1 MSTPI
6 SNPSAARDHHL
17 EWNDRLQD
25 WLDGDLSAADEAA
38 LQAHMADCALCRA
51 RADEL
56 RELDFNL
63 SSAAPRLALDD
74 AFDARLFARIDAI
87 DDSKRAEAR
96 QRMEQELQ
104 QNLQALARGWRR
116 SLLVIIPGALAGV
129 AMAFGLASWLND
141 AGVMQTLV
149 VESARLGSENSGAV
163 HLIATTLLGASLGGA
178 IARWLASVVD

>member
-6 SNPSAARDHHL
+6 SNPFAARDHHL

-25 WLDGDLSAADEAA
+25 GLDGDLSAADEAA

-63 SSAAPRLALDD
+63 TTAAPRLALDD
-74 AFDARLFARIDAI
+74 AFDARLFAQIDAI
-87 DDSKRAEAR
+87 DDSKRAAAR

-104 QNLQALARGWRR
+104 QNLRALARGWRR
-116 SLLVIIPGALAGV
+116 SLLVIAGGAIAGV
-129 AMAFGLASWLND
+129 VIALGLASWLND
-141 AGVMQTLV
+141 ASVMHALV
-149 VESARLGSENSGAV
+149 VESAKLGSENSGSV
-163 HLIATTLLGASLGGA
+163 HLIATTVLGAALGGA
-178 IARWLASVVD
+178 IARWLASVVE

>member
-38 LQAHMADCALCRA
+38 LQAHMADCTLCRA

-63 SSAAPRLALDD
+63 ARAAPRLALDN
-74 AFDARLFARIDAI
+74 AFDARLFAQIDAI
-87 DDSKRAEAR
+87 DDSQRAAAR

-116 SLLVIIPGALAGV
+116 SLLVIVGGAIAGV
-129 AMAFGLASWLND
+129 VMALGLATWLND
-141 AGVMQTLV
+141 ASVMHTLV
-149 VESARLGSENSGAV
+149 AESARLGSENSGSV
-163 HLIATTLLGASLGGA
+163 HLVATTLLGAGLGGA
-178 IARWLASVVD
+178 IARWLASVVE